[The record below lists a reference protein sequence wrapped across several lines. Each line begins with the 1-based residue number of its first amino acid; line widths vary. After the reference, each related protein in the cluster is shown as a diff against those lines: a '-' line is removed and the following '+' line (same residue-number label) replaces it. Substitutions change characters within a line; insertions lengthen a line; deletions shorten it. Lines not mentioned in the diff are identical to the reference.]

1 MKIGDKVY
9 LEDRESEIIAIS
21 YDEQGEKIYTV
32 KDSPKDYYEHD
43 FYEFMHSELSA
54 TQNLLE
60 EYKEAYA
67 DYQELGKEK
76 LISDTMFELFFKDF
90 HARNCTNF
98 PCKYEEELKCFEEY
112 YRGKAK
118 AKLFENGN
126 SEEGDHIPRID

>member
-1 MKIGDKVY
+1 MKVGDKVY

-67 DYQELGKEK
+67 DYQELGKEYSKLQDEYEEFKNQINFNKQRFKCIQEMAETNKKMGELLIK
-76 LISDTMFELFFKDF
+76 LIDI
-90 HARNCTNF
+90 
-98 PCKYEEELKCFEEY
+98 
-112 YRGKAK
+112 
-118 AKLFENGN
+118 
-126 SEEGDHIPRID
+126 EEGDHIPRID